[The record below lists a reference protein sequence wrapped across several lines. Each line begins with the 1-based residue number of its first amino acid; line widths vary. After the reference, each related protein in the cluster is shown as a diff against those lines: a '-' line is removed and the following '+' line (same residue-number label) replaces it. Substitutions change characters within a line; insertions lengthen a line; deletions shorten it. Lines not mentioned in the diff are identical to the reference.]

1 MVENLLN
8 QAFDRNFNLI
18 IEAKEEGGSLLTLDA
33 FKEMMELDW
42 IIYNNITT
50 MTQPVKSENGII
62 LIGGG

>member
-33 FKEMMELDW
+33 FEEMMELDW

-50 MTQPVKSENGII
+50 ITQPVKSENGIT

>member
-33 FKEMMELDW
+33 FEEMIELDW

-50 MTQPVKSENGII
+50 ITQPIKSENGII